1 MKSKVQIKIDFIKF
15 RRYLILIIKGG
26 TDMYVIKDN
35 TFNISVRNLVEFMC
49 LGGDI
54 DNRDTGVADVK
65 VMQEGARLHRKI
77 QHSMG
82 SNYRAEVLLRNKEEL
97 TSEGGIEYELRIE
110 GRADGIIADIEED
123 EDGNKL
129 PIGEV
134 TIDEI
139 KTMQSD
145 VGKLKEPVYVHKA
158 QAMVYA
164 YIYLTRYNLESINVQ
179 LTYCNTETEKI
190 VRFKEQYDSE
200 SIIKWY
206 RELVA
211 GFKKWMDYVFDE
223 MAERN
228 ASIQKLHF
236 PFEYREG
243 QKKLVASVY
252 HTVKEQKVL
261 YIQAPTGVGKTISTV
276 YPAVQSCGN
285 GLTDKIFYLTSK
297 TITRTVAEET
307 YAILRDAGLHFR
319 TVTLTAKDKICHL
332 DEHNCNPE
340 VCEYARGHFDRV
352 NEAVY
357 DIITNEAVINRDTIL
372 QYSVKHKVCP
382 YEMSLD
388 VSYWCDGIICDY
400 NYVFD
405 PDASLK
411 RYFGDGGKG
420 NYVFLV
426 DEAHNLVDRA
436 REMYSATLVKE
447 DFLACK
453 RVVKDM
459 DKRLTS
465 YLEKCNKY
473 LLELKRACDKEYI
486 IIDDYCG
493 TFLANLQSCYSYMQK
508 FLDKNKGK
516 PVCDEIIEFFFKIR
530 HFINMYDCIDEK
542 YVIYAEH
549 IDDGDFALH
558 LYCVDPSGQ
567 LSQRLSQGISTIMF
581 SATLLPVNYFKEMLS
596 GNADDYAVYA
606 HSPFDTDNK
615 RVLIGRDVTS
625 RYTRR
630 NYNEYTK
637 IAGYIHTL
645 TQSKQGK
652 YMIFFPSYSYMR
664 EVYDIYIQKYA
675 CNVIDLHDV
684 EDGSY
689 IYHIS
694 EGENVLIQDNNMTE
708 ADKENFL
715 SVFMDNTS
723 GNVTGFCV
731 LGGIFSEGID
741 LRDKSLIGACIVG
754 TGIPMICRQRNILRN
769 YFDSIGKNGYQYAYV
784 FPGMNKVLQAA
795 GRVIRTADDKGIILL
810 LDDRFMTQEYQM
822 QYPREWDKVYPVDIN
837 NTGKCIEDFWRL

>member
-1 MKSKVQIKIDFIKF
+1 
-15 RRYLILIIKGG
+15 
-26 TDMYVIKDN
+26 MYVIKDN

-223 MAERN
+223 RAERN

-276 YPAVQSCGN
+276 YPAVQSCSN

-400 NYVFD
+400 NYAFD
-405 PDASLK
+405 PDSSLK

-459 DKRLTS
+459 DKRLAS

-493 TFLANLQSCYSYMQK
+493 TFLAN
-508 FLDKNKGK
+508 
-516 PVCDEIIEFFFKIR
+516 
-530 HFINMYDCIDEK
+530 
-542 YVIYAEH
+542 
-549 IDDGDFALH
+549 
-558 LYCVDPSGQ
+558 
-567 LSQRLSQGISTIMF
+567 
-581 SATLLPVNYFKEMLS
+581 
-596 GNADDYAVYA
+596 
-606 HSPFDTDNK
+606 
-615 RVLIGRDVTS
+615 
-625 RYTRR
+625 
-630 NYNEYTK
+630 
-637 IAGYIHTL
+637 
-645 TQSKQGK
+645 
-652 YMIFFPSYSYMR
+652 
-664 EVYDIYIQKYA
+664 
-675 CNVIDLHDV
+675 
-684 EDGSY
+684 
-689 IYHIS
+689 
-694 EGENVLIQDNNMTE
+694 
-708 ADKENFL
+708 
-715 SVFMDNTS
+715 
-723 GNVTGFCV
+723 
-731 LGGIFSEGID
+731 
-741 LRDKSLIGACIVG
+741 
-754 TGIPMICRQRNILRN
+754 
-769 YFDSIGKNGYQYAYV
+769 
-784 FPGMNKVLQAA
+784 
-795 GRVIRTADDKGIILL
+795 RVIRICRSSWIRIKESRCAM
-810 LDDRFMTQEYQM
+810 R
-822 QYPREWDKVYPVDIN
+822 
-837 NTGKCIEDFWRL
+837 

>member
-1 MKSKVQIKIDFIKF
+1 
-15 RRYLILIIKGG
+15 
-26 TDMYVIKDN
+26 MYVIKDN

-223 MAERN
+223 RAERN

-276 YPAVQSCGN
+276 YPAVQSCSN

-400 NYVFD
+400 NYAFD
-405 PDASLK
+405 PDSSLK

-459 DKRLTS
+459 DKRLAS

-689 IYHIS
+689 IYHLS

-715 SVFMDNTS
+715 SVFMECH
-723 GNVTGFCV
+723 GLLCAWRY
-731 LGGIFSEGID
+731 IF
-741 LRDKSLIGACIVG
+741 
-754 TGIPMICRQRNILRN
+754 
-769 YFDSIGKNGYQYAYV
+769 
-784 FPGMNKVLQAA
+784 
-795 GRVIRTADDKGIILL
+795 
-810 LDDRFMTQEYQM
+810 
-822 QYPREWDKVYPVDIN
+822 
-837 NTGKCIEDFWRL
+837 

>member
-1 MKSKVQIKIDFIKF
+1 MEKLQLM
-15 RRYLILIIKGG
+15 RYQPIS
-26 TDMYVIKDN
+26 DM
-35 TFNISVRNLVEFMC
+35 E
-49 LGGDI
+49 
-54 DNRDTGVADVK
+54 
-65 VMQEGARLHRKI
+65 
-77 QHSMG
+77 
-82 SNYRAEVLLRNKEEL
+82 
-97 TSEGGIEYELRIE
+97 
-110 GRADGIIADIEED
+110 
-123 EDGNKL
+123 
-129 PIGEV
+129 
-134 TIDEI
+134 
-139 KTMQSD
+139 
-145 VGKLKEPVYVHKA
+145 
-158 QAMVYA
+158 
-164 YIYLTRYNLESINVQ
+164 
-179 LTYCNTETEKI
+179 
-190 VRFKEQYDSE
+190 
-200 SIIKWY
+200 
-206 RELVA
+206 
-211 GFKKWMDYVFDE
+211 
-223 MAERN
+223 
-228 ASIQKLHF
+228 F
-236 PFEYREG
+236 PFEYRKG
-243 QKKLVASVY
+243 QKVMALYVY
-252 HTVKEQKVL
+252 RAIEQEKHL
-261 YIQAPTGVGKTISTV
+261 YVQAPTGIGKTMAAV
-276 YPAVQSCGN
+276 YPSIKSMVQGHVS
-285 GLTDKIFYLTSK
+285 KIFYLTAK
-297 TITRTVAEET
+297 TIAHTVSRNAVELLEDRG
-307 YAILRDAGLHFR
+307 LRLK
-319 TVTLTAKDKICHL
+319 TVILTAKEKICCQKQV
-332 DEHNCNPE
+332 DCNPA
-340 VCEYARGHFDRV
+340 VCPYAEGHFDRV

-400 NYVFD
+400 NYAFD
-405 PDASLK
+405 PDSSLK

-459 DKRLTS
+459 DKRLAS

-493 TFLANLQSCYSYMQK
+493 SLLANLQSCYSYMQK

-689 IYHIS
+689 IYHLS

-795 GRVIRTADDKGIILL
+795 GRVIRTQEDRGVVLL
-810 LDDRFMTQEYQM
+810 LDDRFARAEYTRLFPRHWHQL
-822 QYPREWDKVYPVDIN
+822 QYLRSTTEL
-837 NTGKCIEDFWRL
+837 EQQLAAFWAQNQ

>member
-1 MKSKVQIKIDFIKF
+1 
-15 RRYLILIIKGG
+15 
-26 TDMYVIKDN
+26 MYVIKDN

-190 VRFKEQYDSE
+190 VRFKEKYDSE

-223 MAERN
+223 RAERN

-276 YPAVQSCGN
+276 YPAVQSCSN

-400 NYVFD
+400 NYAFD

-459 DKRLTS
+459 DKRLAS

-689 IYHIS
+689 IYHLS

-741 LRDKSLIGACIVG
+741 LRDKSLIGVCIVG

-769 YFDSIGKNGYQYAYV
+769 YFDSMGKNGYQYAYV

>member
-1 MKSKVQIKIDFIKF
+1 
-15 RRYLILIIKGG
+15 
-26 TDMYVIKDN
+26 MYVIKDN

-223 MAERN
+223 RAERN

-276 YPAVQSCGN
+276 YPAVQSCSN

-400 NYVFD
+400 NYAFD

-459 DKRLTS
+459 DKRLAS

-689 IYHIS
+689 IYHLS

-741 LRDKSLIGACIVG
+741 LRDKS
-754 TGIPMICRQRNILRN
+754 
-769 YFDSIGKNGYQYAYV
+769 
-784 FPGMNKVLQAA
+784 
-795 GRVIRTADDKGIILL
+795 
-810 LDDRFMTQEYQM
+810 
-822 QYPREWDKVYPVDIN
+822 VY
-837 NTGKCIEDFWRL
+837 G

>member
-1 MKSKVQIKIDFIKF
+1 
-15 RRYLILIIKGG
+15 
-26 TDMYVIKDN
+26 MYVIKDN

-139 KTMQSD
+139 KTMQAD
-145 VGKLKEPVYVHKA
+145 VTKLKEPVYVHKA

-164 YIYLTRYNLESINVQ
+164 YIYLTKYNLESIDVQ

-223 MAERN
+223 RAERN

-307 YAILRDAGLHFR
+307 YAILRAAGLYFR

-400 NYVFD
+400 NYAFD
-405 PDASLK
+405 PDSSLK

-459 DKRLTS
+459 DKRLAS

-689 IYHIS
+689 IYHLS

>member
-1 MKSKVQIKIDFIKF
+1 
-15 RRYLILIIKGG
+15 
-26 TDMYVIKDN
+26 MYVIKDN

-97 TSEGGIEYELRIE
+97 TSKGGIEYELRIE

-123 EDGNKL
+123 EDGSKL
-129 PIGEV
+129 PIGGV

-139 KTMQSD
+139 KTMQAD
-145 VGKLKEPVYVHKA
+145 VTKLKEPVYVHKA

-164 YIYLTRYNLESINVQ
+164 YIYLTKYNLESIDVQ

-190 VRFKEQYDSE
+190 VRFKERYDSE

-206 RELVA
+206 TELVA

-223 MAERN
+223 RAERN

-493 TFLANLQSCYSYMQK
+493 TFLSNLQSCYSYMQK

-689 IYHIS
+689 IYHLS

-741 LRDKSLIGACIVG
+741 LRDNSLIGACIVG

>member
-1 MKSKVQIKIDFIKF
+1 
-15 RRYLILIIKGG
+15 
-26 TDMYVIKDN
+26 MYVIKDN

-139 KTMQSD
+139 KTMQAD
-145 VGKLKEPVYVHKA
+145 VTKLKEPVYVHKA

-164 YIYLTRYNLESINVQ
+164 YIYLTKYNLESIDVQ

-223 MAERN
+223 RAERN

-261 YIQAPTGVGKTISTV
+261 YIQAPTGVGKTITTV

-307 YAILRDAGLHFR
+307 YAILRAAGLHFR

-400 NYVFD
+400 NYAFD
-405 PDASLK
+405 PDSSLK

-459 DKRLTS
+459 DKRLAS

-689 IYHIS
+689 IYHLS

>member
-1 MKSKVQIKIDFIKF
+1 
-15 RRYLILIIKGG
+15 
-26 TDMYVIKDN
+26 MYVIKDN

-223 MAERN
+223 RAERN

-276 YPAVQSCGN
+276 YPAVQSCSN

-307 YAILRDAGLHFR
+307 YAILRNAGLHFR

-340 VCEYARGHFDRV
+340 VCGYARGHFDRV

-684 EDGSY
+684 EDGSC

-741 LRDKSLIGACIVG
+741 LRDKSLIGVCIVG
-754 TGIPMICRQRNILRN
+754 TGIPMICRQRNILRD
-769 YFDSIGKNGYQYAYV
+769 YFDSMGKNGYQYAYV

>member
-1 MKSKVQIKIDFIKF
+1 MYSVNGNCF
-15 RRYLILIIKGG
+15 R
-26 TDMYVIKDN
+26 
-35 TFNISVRNLVEFMC
+35 ISVRNLVEFMC
-49 LGGDI
+49 AEGDI
-54 DNRDTGVADVK
+54 DNRNTGSNDVK
-65 VMQEGARLHRKI
+65 IMQEGARIHRKI
-77 QHSMG
+77 QHGMG
-82 SNYRAEVLLRNKEEL
+82 TMYHAEVPLKIEIPLVSDL
-97 TSEGGIEYELRIE
+97 GIEYVLQVE
-110 GRADGIIADIEED
+110 GRADGIIADINYD
-123 EDGNKL
+123 EDGNKE
-129 PIGEV
+129 PESDAI
-134 TIDEI
+134 IDEI
-139 KTMQSD
+139 KTMQAD
-145 VGKLKEPVYVHKA
+145 VSLLKEPVYVHKA
-158 QAMVYA
+158 QALVYG
-164 YIYLTRYNLESINVQ
+164 YIYASQKKLSKIGIQMTYVTPEPETINKFLEEYTFERIEEWFNKLITGFKRWTDYTFDERLKRTESI
-179 LTYCNTETEKI
+179 
-190 VRFKEQYDSE
+190 
-200 SIIKWY
+200 
-206 RELVA
+206 REL
-211 GFKKWMDYVFDE
+211 K
-223 MAERN
+223 
-228 ASIQKLHF
+228 F
-236 PFEYREG
+236 PYEYREG
-243 QKKLVASVY
+243 QKNLCVSVY
-252 HTVKEQKVL
+252 RAIEDNTNL
-261 YIQAPTGVGKTISTV
+261 YIQAPTGVGKTLSTV
-276 YPAVQSCGN
+276 FPAVQALGQQMA
-285 GLTDKIFYLTSK
+285 DKIFYLTSK
-297 TITRTVAEET
+297 TITRTVAEDT
-307 YAILRDAGLHFR
+307 YAILRDNGLHMR
-319 TVTLTAKDKICHL
+319 TVTLTAKDKICPL
-332 DEHNCNPE
+332 EERNCNP
-340 VCEYARGHFDRV
+340 VACPYAKGHFDRI
-352 NEAVY
+352 NDAVY
-357 DIITNEAVINRDTIL
+357 DIITSQMVIGRDNVMEYANR
-372 QYSVKHKVCP
+372 HNVCP
-382 YEMSLD
+382 FEMSLD

-411 RYFGDGGKG
+411 RYFGNGAKG
-420 NYVFLV
+420 DYVFLV

-436 REMYSATLVKE
+436 REMYSAVLKKE
-447 DFLACK
+447 DFLAAK
-453 RVVKDM
+453 KLVKEM
-459 DKRLTS
+459 DKRLAGA
-465 YLEKCNKY
+465 LDKCNKQ
-473 LLELKRACDKEYI
+473 LLEYKRQCDTFMVVSGL
-486 IIDDYCG
+486 G
-493 TFLANLQSCYSYMQK
+493 TFPASLERVMGLMQK
-508 FLDKNKGK
+508 FMERHNGE
-516 PVCDEIIEFFFKIR
+516 PVTNELLEFFFAVR
-530 HFINMYDCIDEK
+530 HFLNMYDCADEK
-542 YVIYAEH
+542 YVYYNEH
-549 IDDGDFALH
+549 DNDGNFLVH

-630 NYNEYTK
+630 NYNEYAK

-664 EVYDIYIQKYA
+664 EVCDIYIQKYA

>member
-1 MKSKVQIKIDFIKF
+1 
-15 RRYLILIIKGG
+15 
-26 TDMYVIKDN
+26 MYVIKDN

-223 MAERN
+223 RAERN

-276 YPAVQSCGN
+276 YPAVQSCSN

-400 NYVFD
+400 NYAFD
-405 PDASLK
+405 PDSSLK

-459 DKRLTS
+459 DKRLAS

-689 IYHIS
+689 IYHLS
-694 EGENVLIQDNNMTE
+694 EGEM
-708 ADKENFL
+708 
-715 SVFMDNTS
+715 
-723 GNVTGFCV
+723 
-731 LGGIFSEGID
+731 
-741 LRDKSLIGACIVG
+741 
-754 TGIPMICRQRNILRN
+754 
-769 YFDSIGKNGYQYAYV
+769 Y
-784 FPGMNKVLQAA
+784 
-795 GRVIRTADDKGIILL
+795 
-810 LDDRFMTQEYQM
+810 
-822 QYPREWDKVYPVDIN
+822 
-837 NTGKCIEDFWRL
+837 

>member
-1 MKSKVQIKIDFIKF
+1 
-15 RRYLILIIKGG
+15 
-26 TDMYVIKDN
+26 MYVIKDN

-145 VGKLKEPVYVHKA
+145 VTKLKEPVYVHKA

-164 YIYLTRYNLESINVQ
+164 YIYLTKYNLESIDVQ

-223 MAERN
+223 RAERN

-459 DKRLTS
+459 DKRLAS

-630 NYNEYTK
+630 NYNEYAK

>member
-1 MKSKVQIKIDFIKF
+1 
-15 RRYLILIIKGG
+15 
-26 TDMYVIKDN
+26 MYVIKDN

-223 MAERN
+223 RAERN

-276 YPAVQSCGN
+276 YPAVQSCSN

-400 NYVFD
+400 NYAFD
-405 PDASLK
+405 PDSSLK

-459 DKRLTS
+459 DKRLAS

-689 IYHIS
+689 IYHLS

-741 LRDKSLIGACIVG
+741 LRDKSLIGVCIVG

>member
-1 MKSKVQIKIDFIKF
+1 
-15 RRYLILIIKGG
+15 
-26 TDMYVIKDN
+26 MYVIKDN

-223 MAERN
+223 RAERN

-276 YPAVQSCGN
+276 YPAVQSCSN

-400 NYVFD
+400 NYAFD

-459 DKRLTS
+459 DKRLAS

-549 IDDGDFALH
+549 TDDGDFALH

-664 EVYDIYIQKYA
+664 EVYDIYIQ
-675 CNVIDLHDV
+675 
-684 EDGSY
+684 
-689 IYHIS
+689 
-694 EGENVLIQDNNMTE
+694 NMP
-708 ADKENFL
+708 AML
-715 SVFMDNTS
+715 
-723 GNVTGFCV
+723 
-731 LGGIFSEGID
+731 
-741 LRDKSLIGACIVG
+741 
-754 TGIPMICRQRNILRN
+754 
-769 YFDSIGKNGYQYAYV
+769 
-784 FPGMNKVLQAA
+784 
-795 GRVIRTADDKGIILL
+795 
-810 LDDRFMTQEYQM
+810 
-822 QYPREWDKVYPVDIN
+822 
-837 NTGKCIEDFWRL
+837 

>member
-1 MKSKVQIKIDFIKF
+1 
-15 RRYLILIIKGG
+15 
-26 TDMYVIKDN
+26 MYVIKDN

-139 KTMQSD
+139 KTMQAD
-145 VGKLKEPVYVHKA
+145 VTKLKEPVYVHKA

-164 YIYLTRYNLESINVQ
+164 YIYLTKYNLESIDVQ

-223 MAERN
+223 RAERN

-307 YAILRDAGLHFR
+307 YAILRAAGLHFR

-436 REMYSATLVKE
+436 REMYSAMLVNE

-689 IYHIS
+689 IYHIY

>member
-1 MKSKVQIKIDFIKF
+1 
-15 RRYLILIIKGG
+15 
-26 TDMYVIKDN
+26 MYVIKDN

-223 MAERN
+223 RAERN

-276 YPAVQSCGN
+276 YPAVQSCSN

-400 NYVFD
+400 NYAFD

-459 DKRLTS
+459 DKRLAS

-664 EVYDIYIQKYA
+664 EVYDIYIQK
-675 CNVIDLHDV
+675 
-684 EDGSY
+684 
-689 IYHIS
+689 
-694 EGENVLIQDNNMTE
+694 
-708 ADKENFL
+708 
-715 SVFMDNTS
+715 
-723 GNVTGFCV
+723 
-731 LGGIFSEGID
+731 
-741 LRDKSLIGACIVG
+741 
-754 TGIPMICRQRNILRN
+754 IC
-769 YFDSIGKNGYQYAYV
+769 
-784 FPGMNKVLQAA
+784 LQCYRSA
-795 GRVIRTADDKGIILL
+795 R
-810 LDDRFMTQEYQM
+810 
-822 QYPREWDKVYPVDIN
+822 
-837 NTGKCIEDFWRL
+837 C

>member
-1 MKSKVQIKIDFIKF
+1 
-15 RRYLILIIKGG
+15 
-26 TDMYVIKDN
+26 MYVIKDN

-223 MAERN
+223 RAERN

-276 YPAVQSCGN
+276 YPAVQSCSN

-400 NYVFD
+400 NYAFD
-405 PDASLK
+405 PDSSLK

-459 DKRLTS
+459 DKRLAS

-664 EVYDIYIQKYA
+664 EVYDIYIKKYA

-741 LRDKSLIGACIVG
+741 LRDKSLIGASIVG

>member
-1 MKSKVQIKIDFIKF
+1 MEE
-15 RRYLILIIKGG
+15 Y
-26 TDMYVIKDN
+26 
-35 TFNISVRNLVEFMC
+35 TFE
-49 LGGDI
+49 
-54 DNRDTGVADVK
+54 
-65 VMQEGARLHRKI
+65 
-77 QHSMG
+77 
-82 SNYRAEVLLRNKEEL
+82 
-97 TSEGGIEYELRIE
+97 RIE
-110 GRADGIIADIEED
+110 EWFNRLITGFKRWTDYTFD
-123 EDGNKL
+123 ER
-129 PIGEV
+129 
-134 TIDEI
+134 
-139 KTMQSD
+139 
-145 VGKLKEPVYVHKA
+145 HKR
-158 QAMVYA
+158 
-164 YIYLTRYNLESINVQ
+164 TESI
-179 LTYCNTETEKI
+179 
-190 VRFKEQYDSE
+190 
-200 SIIKWY
+200 
-206 RELVA
+206 REL
-211 GFKKWMDYVFDE
+211 K
-223 MAERN
+223 
-228 ASIQKLHF
+228 F
-236 PFEYREG
+236 PYEYREG
-243 QKKLVASVY
+243 QKNLCVSVY
-252 HTVKEQKVL
+252 RAIEDNTNL
-261 YIQAPTGVGKTISTV
+261 YIQAPTGVGKTLSTV
-276 YPAVQSCGN
+276 FPAVQALGQQMS
-285 GLTDKIFYLTSK
+285 DKIFYLTSK
-297 TITRTVAEET
+297 TITRTVAEDT
-307 YAILRDAGLHFR
+307 YAILRDNGLHMR
-319 TVTLTAKDKICHL
+319 TVTLTAKDKICPL
-332 DEHNCNPE
+332 DERNCNP
-340 VCEYARGHFDRV
+340 VACPYAKGHFDRI
-352 NEAVY
+352 NDAVY
-357 DIITNEAVINRDTIL
+357 DIITSQMVIGRDNVMEYANR
-372 QYSVKHKVCP
+372 HNVCP
-382 YEMSLD
+382 FEMSLD

-411 RYFGDGGKG
+411 RYFGNGAKG
-420 NYVFLV
+420 DYVFLV

-436 REMYSATLVKE
+436 REMYSAVLKKE
-447 DFLACK
+447 DFLAAK
-453 RVVKDM
+453 KLVKEM
-459 DKRLTS
+459 DKRLAGA
-465 YLEKCNKY
+465 LDRCNKQ
-473 LLELKRACDKEYI
+473 LLEYKRQCDTFMVVSGL
-486 IIDDYCG
+486 G
-493 TFLANLQSCYSYMQK
+493 TFPASLERVMGLMQK
-508 FLDKNKGK
+508 FMERHKGE
-516 PVCDEIIEFFFKIR
+516 PVTNELLEFFFAVR
-530 HFINMYDCIDEK
+530 HFLNMYDCADEK
-542 YVIYAEH
+542 YVYYNEH
-549 IDDGDFALH
+549 DNDGNFLVH
-558 LYCVDPSGQ
+558 LYCVDPSGNI
-567 LSQRLSQGISTIMF
+567 SERLSQGRSTVFF

-689 IYHIS
+689 IYHLS

>member
-1 MKSKVQIKIDFIKF
+1 
-15 RRYLILIIKGG
+15 
-26 TDMYVIKDN
+26 MYVIKDN

-223 MAERN
+223 RAERN

-276 YPAVQSCGN
+276 YPAVQSCSN

-400 NYVFD
+400 NYAFD
-405 PDASLK
+405 PDSSLK

-459 DKRLTS
+459 DKRLAS

-689 IYHIS
+689 IYHLS

-741 LRDKSLIGACIVG
+741 LRDKSLIGGCIVG

>member
-1 MKSKVQIKIDFIKF
+1 
-15 RRYLILIIKGG
+15 
-26 TDMYVIKDN
+26 
-35 TFNISVRNLVEFMC
+35 
-49 LGGDI
+49 
-54 DNRDTGVADVK
+54 
-65 VMQEGARLHRKI
+65 
-77 QHSMG
+77 
-82 SNYRAEVLLRNKEEL
+82 
-97 TSEGGIEYELRIE
+97 
-110 GRADGIIADIEED
+110 
-123 EDGNKL
+123 
-129 PIGEV
+129 
-134 TIDEI
+134 
-139 KTMQSD
+139 
-145 VGKLKEPVYVHKA
+145 
-158 QAMVYA
+158 
-164 YIYLTRYNLESINVQ
+164 
-179 LTYCNTETEKI
+179 
-190 VRFKEQYDSE
+190 
-200 SIIKWY
+200 
-206 RELVA
+206 
-211 GFKKWMDYVFDE
+211 
-223 MAERN
+223 
-228 ASIQKLHF
+228 
-236 PFEYREG
+236 
-243 QKKLVASVY
+243 
-252 HTVKEQKVL
+252 
-261 YIQAPTGVGKTISTV
+261 
-276 YPAVQSCGN
+276 
-285 GLTDKIFYLTSK
+285 
-297 TITRTVAEET
+297 
-307 YAILRDAGLHFR
+307 
-319 TVTLTAKDKICHL
+319 
-332 DEHNCNPE
+332 
-340 VCEYARGHFDRV
+340 
-352 NEAVY
+352 
-357 DIITNEAVINRDTIL
+357 
-372 QYSVKHKVCP
+372 
-382 YEMSLD
+382 
-388 VSYWCDGIICDY
+388 
-400 NYVFD
+400 
-405 PDASLK
+405 
-411 RYFGDGGKG
+411 
-420 NYVFLV
+420 
-426 DEAHNLVDRA
+426 
-436 REMYSATLVKE
+436 
-447 DFLACK
+447 
-453 RVVKDM
+453 M

-684 EDGSY
+684 EDGSC

-741 LRDKSLIGACIVG
+741 LRDKSLIGVCIVG
-754 TGIPMICRQRNILRN
+754 TGIPMICRQRNILRD
-769 YFDSIGKNGYQYAYV
+769 YFDSMGKNGYQYAYV

>member
-1 MKSKVQIKIDFIKF
+1 
-15 RRYLILIIKGG
+15 
-26 TDMYVIKDN
+26 MYVIKDN

-139 KTMQSD
+139 KTMQAD
-145 VGKLKEPVYVHKA
+145 VTKLKEPVYVHKA

-164 YIYLTRYNLESINVQ
+164 YIYLTKYNLESIDVQ

-223 MAERN
+223 RAERN
-228 ASIQKLHF
+228 ASIQKQHF

-307 YAILRDAGLHFR
+307 YAILRAAGLHFR

-459 DKRLTS
+459 DKRLAS

-689 IYHIS
+689 IYHLS

>member
-1 MKSKVQIKIDFIKF
+1 
-15 RRYLILIIKGG
+15 
-26 TDMYVIKDN
+26 MYVIKDN

-164 YIYLTRYNLESINVQ
+164 YIYLTKYNLESIDVQ

-223 MAERN
+223 RAERN

-549 IDDGDFALH
+549 TDDGDFALH

-630 NYNEYTK
+630 NYNEYAK

-664 EVYDIYIQKYA
+664 EVYDIYRQKYA
-675 CNVIDLHDV
+675 CNVIDLHNV

-769 YFDSIGKNGYQYAYV
+769 YFDSMGKNGYQYAYV

-795 GRVIRTADDKGIILL
+795 GRVIRTSDDKGIILL